1 MTRYDAFIKV
11 LETGSFSQAA
21 QDLGY
26 TQSAVSQMVHSLE
39 EELNTTLIARSRR
52 GLSLTPDGE
61 EFVPYIRSVYNAHR
75 ELMEKKNEMQGL
87 GSGLIRIATFTS
99 VACNWLPGL
108 IKEFKGRYPSVTF
121 DLCQGDYNAIAA
133 KIWEGSVDFGFLN
146 PEAIKGLTLT
156 HVPLGTDEMLAV
168 LPKGHRLARRKVLSL
183 AELTEDPFFL
193 LDEGE
198 WSEPLDIFRKNG
210 LMPNVQYHVYDDYA
224 IMSMIEQGLG
234 ITVLPALIL
243 SRCQY
248 QVETRRITPP
258 IVRNICLSYKNK
270 KVLPVASRRFI
281 DFIVERA
288 GNLSQG

>member
-11 LETGSFSQAA
+11 LETGSFSRAA
-21 QDLGY
+21 QELGY

-61 EFVPYIRSVYNAHR
+61 EFIPYIRSVYNAHR
-75 ELMEKKNEMQGL
+75 ELMEKKNELQGL
-87 GSGLIRIATFTS
+87 GSGLIRIATFSS

-108 IKEFKGRYPSVTF
+108 IKEFKGIYPSVTF

-133 KIWEGSVDFGFLN
+133 KIAEGSVDFGFLN
-146 PEAIKGLTLT
+146 PEAITGLTLT

-168 LPKGHRLARRKVLSL
+168 LPKGHRLAGREVVSL

-198 WSEPLDIFRKNG
+198 WSEPLEIFRRNG
-210 LMPNVQYHVYDDYA
+210 LTPNVQYHVYDDYA

-243 SRCQY
+243 SRCHY
-248 QVETRRITPP
+248 QVETRSITPP
-258 IVRNICLSYKNK
+258 IVRAICLSYKNK

-288 GNLSQG
+288 GSLSE